1 MQVYQTFF
9 LDNPMNQLFTITLI
23 MAIIVS
29 VFAGVVLLQL
39 IITIKNFHME
49 ARSISI
55 NRCHASV

>member
-1 MQVYQTFF
+1 
-9 LDNPMNQLFTITLI
+9 MNQLFTITLI

-55 NRCHASV
+55 NRRRASI